1 MPTLEVR
8 WFFPQVGLAR
18 PAAFEQVAP
27 APARVDWY
35 APANAASGVKLRE
48 GNLEVKLLLAEHG
61 IGTFAGGRCR
71 GAVQSWNKWIYR
83 NEVQTPP
90 TAEALQQAGWIAV
103 EKQRWLIKFEN
114 RGGSMVPVDAYET
127 SGCQVEWTEVQVA
140 GTPWLTV
147 GLEAA
152 GEASTLNASLER
164 SAQLILPSLSEQL
177 PLDEA
182 HSLSYPQW
190 LESFADR

>member
-8 WFFPQVGLAR
+8 WFIPQKGFAR
-18 PAAFEQVAP
+18 PDTFERVAP

-35 APANAASGVKLRE
+35 APGNAASGVKLRE

-61 IGTFAGGRCR
+61 VGEFANGSCR
-71 GAVQSWNKWIYR
+71 GAVQSWDKWIYR
-83 NEVQTPP
+83 NDVQSPP

-114 RGGSMVPVDAYET
+114 RGGNMVSVDVDQPG
-127 SGCQVEWTEVQVA
+127 GCQVEWTEVQVA
-140 GTPWLTV
+140 GTPWLTI

-152 GEASTLNASLER
+152 GEAATLNVSLEQT
-164 SAQLILPSLSEQL
+164 ANLVLPALSEQL
-177 PLDEA
+177 PLDES

-190 LESFADR
+190 LEGLAKR